1 MVKMGKIVEMM
12 ILIALKKGPGAL
24 NGTQKKKQS
33 KKITIKKKDIEK
45 YFFKIKFVVTSL

>member
-24 NGTQKKKQS
+24 NGTQKKQS